1 MKLRVTRREALQ
13 RLGAAAL
20 AAGVPVLSACAP
32 SNAELDA
39 RLAEGVARLAGDGV
53 APSAIA
59 SAAPLPR
66 AQALARLRGDASPRL
81 LWAATASGFAL
92 RTFLARR
99 REGDLREGRLRW
111 VNGWLLTEVEIAAA
125 NLAAG

>member
-1 MKLRVTRREALQ
+1 M
-13 RLGAAAL
+13 
-20 AAGVPVLSACAP
+20 LSACAP